1 MRNMPSFFKIEKE
14 NTSKTRLIGNLKIYS
29 EKTGRNVVIYASNFL
44 NNDSEENYINSF
56 DKNGFMKVM
65 TNLNKSKELD
75 LILHTPGGA
84 ISETESIIDYL
95 QVQFNQNIRA
105 IIPQMAMSGGTM
117 IACSC
122 NEIYMG
128 NQSSL
133 GPVDPQILDMSAKS
147 VVKEHELAKKEIM
160 EQPETIPYWTTLLDK
175 YPANFVFEC
184 ETLIEWSEN
193 ILEKAL
199 KYSKTKNINKLKKF
213 LITSESIK
221 EHSQNFSAIQCKE
234 MGLPIKFLENEKNL
248 NKLILSIHKE
258 YLNYFNENNAR
269 KIFVNQK
276 GIFISVYSDK

>member
-1 MRNMPSFFKIEKE
+1 MQFIHDLEE
-14 NTSKTRLIGNLKIYS
+14 
-29 EKTGRNVVIYASNFL
+29 VVVFL
-44 NNDSEENYINSF
+44 HHLD
-56 DKNGFMKVM
+56 
-65 TNLNKSKELD
+65 KSKGLD

-95 QVQFNQNIRA
+95 HVQFNQNIRA

-147 VVKEHELAKKEIM
+147 VIKEHELAKKEIM

-184 ETLIEWSEN
+184 EKSYWMER
-193 ILEKAL
+193 
-199 KYSKTKNINKLKKF
+199 KYFKKGF
-213 LITSESIK
+213 K
-221 EHSQNFSAIQCKE
+221 VF
-234 MGLPIKFLENEKNL
+234 
-248 NKLILSIHKE
+248 
-258 YLNYFNENNAR
+258 
-269 KIFVNQK
+269 
-276 GIFISVYSDK
+276 